1 MIRGSLQTQ
10 HARLGESPV
19 TGMVIDQLAAVARFS
34 GPQLIFSQI
43 SGKTTGG
50 GSITGGGS
58 VTFSGGNAL
67 LDLKFD
73 TDQAMLLDRDDVA
86 ARVSGPLNIRSNANG
101 GTRFLAI
108 SGSTK
113 AGSNWVTQA
122 PRQPSRN
129 STFARPVSIPKT

>member
-1 MIRGSLQTQ
+1 MTGPLAVGADIGGRLANPVIRGSLQTQ
-10 HARLGESPV
+10 NARLESSV

-67 LDLKFD
+67 LDLTFEP
-73 TDQAMLLDRDDVA
+73 TRRCFSTATMSLPGCRDR
-86 ARVSGPLNIRSNANG
+86 
-101 GTRFLAI
+101 
-108 SGSTK
+108 
-113 AGSNWVTQA
+113 
-122 PRQPSRN
+122 
-129 STFARPVSIPKT
+129 